1 MKTVAFAID
10 SFLSFFP
17 PFWRYIIIG
26 AFAVLALYVVVKLV
40 IAVLDAIPFL

>member
-1 MKTVAFAID
+1 MKTVAFAIA

>member
-1 MKTVAFAID
+1 MLTVAYSVA

-17 PFWRYIIIG
+17 PFFRAIIVG
-26 AFAVLALYVVVKLV
+26 AFAVLAIWLVVKLV

>member
-1 MKTVAFAID
+1 MLTIAYSFA

-17 PFWRYIIIG
+17 AFWRAIIIG
-26 AFAVLALYVVVKLV
+26 AFAVLALWLVIKLV

>member
-1 MKTVAFAID
+1 MLTFAYSVA

-17 PFWRYIIIG
+17 PFFRYIIIG
-26 AFAVLALYVVVKLV
+26 AFALLAIYIVIKLV

>member
-1 MKTVAFAID
+1 MFTVAYAIA

-17 PFWRYIIIG
+17 PFWRAIIIG
-26 AFAVLALYVVVKLV
+26 AFAVLAIYIVIKLV

>member
-1 MKTVAFAID
+1 MLTFAYAVA

-17 PFWRYIIIG
+17 PFFRLIIIG
-26 AFAVLALYVVVKLV
+26 AFAFLAIFIIVKLV

>member
-1 MKTVAFAID
+1 MLTFAYAVA

-17 PFWRYIIIG
+17 PFFRFIIIG
-26 AFAVLALYVVVKLV
+26 AFAVLAVYVVIKLV

>member
-1 MKTVAFAID
+1 MLTVAYSIA

-17 PFWRYIIIG
+17 PFWRAIIIG
-26 AFAVLALYVVVKLV
+26 AFAVLAIYIVIKLV

>member
-1 MKTVAFAID
+1 MLTVAYSVA

-17 PFWRYIIIG
+17 PFFRAIIIG
-26 AFAVLALYVVVKLV
+26 AFAVLSIWLVIKLV

>member
-1 MKTVAFAID
+1 MQTVAFAVA

-17 PFWRYIIIG
+17 PFWRAIIIG
-26 AFAVLALYVVVKLV
+26 AFAVLALYVVIKLV

>member
-1 MKTVAFAID
+1 MKTVAYSVA

-17 PFWRYIIIG
+17 PAWRAIIIG
-26 AFAVLALYVVVKLV
+26 AFAVLALWLIIKLV

>member
-1 MKTVAFAID
+1 MVTIAYSVA

-17 PFWRYIIIG
+17 PFFRAIVIG
-26 AFAVLALYVVVKLV
+26 AFAVLAIWLIIKLV

>member
-1 MKTVAFAID
+1 MLTVAYSVA

-17 PFWRYIIIG
+17 PFFRAIIIG
-26 AFAVLALYVVVKLV
+26 AFAVLVIWLVIKLV

>member
-1 MKTVAFAID
+1 MLTVAYSVA

-17 PFWRYIIIG
+17 PFFRAIIIG
-26 AFAVLALYVVVKLV
+26 AFAVFAIWLVIKLV

>member
-1 MKTVAFAID
+1 MLTIAYAVA

-17 PFWRYIIIG
+17 PFFRSIIIG
-26 AFAVLALYVVVKLV
+26 AFSVLALWLVIKLV